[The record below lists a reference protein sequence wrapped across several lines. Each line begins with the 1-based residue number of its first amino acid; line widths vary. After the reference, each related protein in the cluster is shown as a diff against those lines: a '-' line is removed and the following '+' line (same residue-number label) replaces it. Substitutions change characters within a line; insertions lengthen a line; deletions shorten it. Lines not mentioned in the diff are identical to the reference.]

1 MARRQYF
8 TVDEALS
15 QLLAEEDDF
24 LFGNRDSDS
33 SGEDHEEDVR
43 QAQNLA
49 TPHSADR
56 QAALPE
62 ESADSSGE
70 KGPASHFWMS
80 R

>member
-24 LFGNRDSDS
+24 LFGNGDSDS
-33 SGEDHEEDVR
+33 SGEDREEDVR
-43 QAQNLA
+43 QAQSLA

-56 QAALPE
+56 QAVLYPFLLFPVYRKVISKETTA
-62 ESADSSGE
+62 
-70 KGPASHFWMS
+70 
-80 R
+80 